1 MNSTEDG
8 HICRPLFQT
17 KDYSFFFSFTSSISW
32 DIFFSHLGGAGD
44 MLLEWGGRLPGEP
57 HVGMCGKDYQLAMMV
72 VEGGDIFIEG

>member
-1 MNSTEDG
+1 
-8 HICRPLFQT
+8 
-17 KDYSFFFSFTSSISW
+17 
-32 DIFFSHLGGAGD
+32 